1 MQLGELS
8 ISYFEAHIR
17 GLAFSK
23 SQTYYQ
29 LLETSLKKK
38 LTAPSHVMIVRRIFK
53 IIWITELSQQ

>member
-29 LLETSLKKK
+29 LLETSFKKK

-53 IIWITELSQQ
+53 II

>member
-29 LLETSLKKK
+29 LLETSFKKK
-38 LTAPSHVMIVRRIFK
+38 TYGSKPCYDSKKNF
-53 IIWITELSQQ
+53 

>member
-23 SQTYYQ
+23 SQLTINFWKH
-29 LLETSLKKK
+29 LLKKN
-38 LTAPSHVMIVRRIFK
+38 LRLQAM
-53 IIWITELSQQ
+53 L